1 MSSDRNERFSD
12 LELAR
17 ALTRH
22 LRGGAGARAEPHG
35 KASKLVEP
43 RPHYIRFDGQ
53 KLVPDAEA
61 LFGGRG
67 PRARFGPDTWNALLD
82 GALSAAD
89 AETAFLMDAQ
99 GLVVACRGGRPAEEV
114 EGIGARLLLTLD
126 HAEQMASAA
135 APTRS
140 VLVELSGSWLAGIRV
155 KSKGGPAL
163 TVCVLGARPL
173 ATEAREVIEGLL
185 LAACPTE

>member
-17 ALTRH
+17 ALSRQ
-22 LRGGAGARAEPHG
+22 LRAPTGVGEPAG
-35 KASKLVEP
+35 KAGKLVEP

-53 KLVPDAEA
+53 KLVPDAAA
-61 LFGGRG
+61 LFGDRG
-67 PRARFGPDTWNALLD
+67 PKARFGPDTWNALLD

-99 GLVVACRGGRPAEEV
+99 GLVVACRGRRPAEEV

-126 HAEQMASAA
+126 HAEQMASSS

-155 KSKGGPAL
+155 KSKGGPVL
-163 TVCVLGARPL
+163 TVCVLGPTPL
-173 ATEAREVIEGLL
+173 TTEAREVVEGLL
-185 LAACPTE
+185 LSACPTE